1 MFRKKRNSKDNNKK
15 NKDIKKNK
23 KNTKK
28 SKKKN
33 KKSKN
38 KATIPKAL
46 REQVWLKI
54 FGESFKHKCYVSWC
68 SNEINVFD
76 FHVGHDKPESKGG
89 SLDVDNLKPICARCN
104 LSMSNNYTI
113 KQWNALNG
121 HQKKS
126 CFCW

>member
-1 MFRKKRNSKDNNKK
+1 MFRKKRNNKDNNKK
-15 NKDIKKNK
+15 NKKE
-23 KNTKK
+23 K

-33 KKSKN
+33 KKEKSKKKNKKGKN
-38 KATIPKAL
+38 KAIIPKAL

-89 SLDVDNLKPICARCN
+89 SLDVNNLKPICARCN

-113 KQWNALNG
+113 QEWNNFQKQPRFC
-121 HQKKS
+121 
-126 CFCW
+126 CFK